1 MHRIIIKDQNKH
13 HVSTI
18 PILSVPL
25 LCFHH
30 SRVMEA
36 KRRKRRR
43 YKKQRMKR
51 ERRIRPCTDLENV
64 TENYDEETFLDAS
77 NECIKEQLNW

>member
-1 MHRIIIKDQNKH
+1 MHRIIIKDQNKY

-25 LCFHH
+25 L
-30 SRVMEA
+30 VMEA
-36 KRRKRRR
+36 KRKKRRR

-64 TENYDEETFLDAS
+64 IENYDEETFLDAS